1 MYRVLLFFRVLEY
14 NLVVS
19 LLTTTMVRNFVYIIY
34 TAHWA
39 GALRVQSTREC
50 GRHCMPHHAAL
61 LPDEPQASTAMHPR
75 THEVVSIAGCGFFFI
90 ASQEHLTESTW
101 LGMYPDLLAAWPS
114 KFDR

>member
-39 GALRVQSTREC
+39 GA
-50 GRHCMPHHAAL
+50 PPAHAPASAGIPVRRTML
-61 LPDEPQASTAMHPR
+61 CCRLISRRPVCCAPTEPT
-75 THEVVSIAGCGFFFI
+75 GC
-90 ASQEHLTESTW
+90 
-101 LGMYPDLLAAWPS
+101 
-114 KFDR
+114 